1 MAYYQQQYPPYGAQP
16 PQGNYY
22 GQMPPSGQQY
32 PPLGYPYPQQ
42 QQAYGS
48 PAPPNGQYGQPP
60 PPHGQYPPHHQPYG
74 GGPPP
79 VELYGSQPSYS
90 APPSHQPPHQPPY
103 GQPPPHQQGYGQPP
117 ISPQPGYGAAPPG
130 APPAPYGAP
139 SYGNFPPTPPS
150 LGYAPQSINWDP
162 SPDVNGLRAAMKGWG
177 TDEAAL
183 IRILSDKDPL
193 QVDAIRNG
201 FQRNLNRD
209 LIKDIESE
217 TGSWFREGLVALAQ
231 GPLLHDVTSLYKA
244 LSGPGTKE
252 LVLNDVLLARS
263 NADLRAIKQTFQSV
277 YRRPLEDMV
286 SGDLSFKTKRQ
297 FEIVMQA
304 VRAEDSAPVVPAD
317 TQRDVRDLY
326 AATEGKIGTDEI
338 LVCSMFALRN
348 DNQIRAIAVE
358 YQRQYSRSL
367 EEVIRNEFSGHM
379 EDALLYQLRYALDR
393 YMHQAKLLED
403 AMAGLGTKDHLLV
416 SRVVRSHWDRSNMAN
431 VRVAF
436 EKRYGTALA
445 RRIDGETSGD
455 YKRLMLACVA
465 R

>member
-16 PQGNYY
+16 PPQGNYY
-22 GQMPPSGQQY
+22 GQMPPPGGQQY
-32 PPLGYPYPQQ
+32 PPSGQYPYPQQ
-42 QQAYGS
+42 PAYPQQQPYGS
-48 PAPPNGQYGQPP
+48 PAPPPHGQYGQPP
-60 PPHGQYPPHHQPYG
+60 PLHQPYG

-79 VELYGSQPSYS
+79 VELYGSQPAYG
-90 APPSHQPPHQPPY
+90 APPPAHQVPY
-103 GQPPPHQQGYGQPP
+103 GQPPPHQHGYGHPP
-117 ISPQPGYGAAPPG
+117 APPQPGYGAPPPG
-130 APPAPYGAP
+130 PPPAPYGAP
-139 SYGNFPPTPPS
+139 AYGGNFPPTPPS

-162 SPDVNGLRAAMKGWG
+162 SPDVNALRAAMKGWG

-183 IRILSDKDPL
+183 IRILSDRDPL

-201 FQRNLNRD
+201 FRRNLNRD

-217 TGSWFREGLVALAQ
+217 TSSWRSG
-231 GPLLHDVTSLYKA
+231 
-244 LSGPGTKE
+244 GPGTKE
-252 LVLNDVLLARS
+252 LVLNDVLLGRS
-263 NADLRAIKQTFQSV
+263 NADMRAIKQTFQSV
-277 YRRPLEDMV
+277 YHRPLEEMV
-286 SGDLSFKTKRQ
+286 SSDLSFKTKRQ

-304 VRAEDSAPVVPAD
+304 VRAEDSAPVVPTD

-338 LVCSMFALRN
+338 MVCSIFALRN

-358 YQRQYSRSL
+358 YQRQYSKSL
-367 EEVIRNEFSGHM
+367 EDVIRNEFSGHM
-379 EDALLYQLRYALDR
+379 EDALLYQLRHALDR

-416 SRVVRSHWDRSNMAN
+416 SRVVRSHWDRNNMAN
-431 VRVAF
+431 VRIAF
-436 EKRYGTALA
+436 EKRYGNALA